1 MSPKEVV
8 SNDQIVRYIDII
20 SSSFGVRENISKPLL
35 KEMRKLFAAK
45 QFSQCI
51 LKIKLFFN
59 LPMTLRIGYL
69 REKKSFP
76 TANDFDP
83 SNPDFLGGD
92 CLNPFNLF
100 CEPEKEP
107 ASVMMPSNLPSFVQ
121 PTFKDATIT
130 MYVRNSL
137 RLESFETFAKCV
149 GHEMAHIVL
158 YATRHQLKG
167 SEIATDLTA
176 MILGF
181 SEIYRKGRRSFHSR
195 FGYLDD
201 EQFRLAYQTI
211 RKKQKG
217 GFFRRFFGI

>member
-1 MSPKEVV
+1 MSPREVV
-8 SNDQIVRYIDII
+8 SDDQILRYIDII
-20 SSSFGVRENISKPLL
+20 SNSFGIRENISKPLFG
-35 KEMRKLFAAK
+35 EMRKLFTLK

-69 REKKSFP
+69 REKKSFS
-76 TANDFDP
+76 DVHGFDP
-83 SNPDFLGGD
+83 LNFDFLGGD
-92 CLNPFNLF
+92 YLNPFNPF

-107 ASVMMPSNLPSFVQ
+107 ASVMIPSNLPSFGQ
-121 PTFKDATIT
+121 PAFKDTTIT

-137 RLESFETFAKCV
+137 KLESFETFAKCV

-167 SEIATDLTA
+167 SEIATDLMA
-176 MILGF
+176 MTLGF

-201 EQFRLAYQTI
+201 EQFVLAYRTI
-211 RKKQKG
+211 RKKRG
-217 GFFRRFFGI
+217 DGFLRRWFGI